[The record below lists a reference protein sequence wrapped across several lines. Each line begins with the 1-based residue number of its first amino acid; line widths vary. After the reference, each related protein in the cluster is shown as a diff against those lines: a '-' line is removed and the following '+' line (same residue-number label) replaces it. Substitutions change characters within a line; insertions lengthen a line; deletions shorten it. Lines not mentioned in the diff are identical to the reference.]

1 MSAPLGT
8 FNSEERVQISTAI
21 RLARQLP
28 PGRERA
34 PLALSLSLSFPSFFL
49 FVSCTLILVSFAAV
63 SFFPFVSP
71 TYRVFEQRV
80 RVAFGVCIREIPDS
94 AQVREVLAGLM
105 DTGYVGNW

>member
-28 PGRERA
+28 PGRES
-34 PLALSLSLSFPSFFL
+34 PALSFSLSL

-63 SFFPFVSP
+63 SPSLSVSP
-71 TYRVFEQRV
+71 ADRVFTQRV
-80 RVAFGVCIREIPDS
+80 HVAFGICAEEIS
-94 AQVREVLAGLM
+94 SRVSSRGSREV
-105 DTGYVGNW
+105 DGYRVHR

>member
-34 PLALSLSLSFPSFFL
+34 PLSLSLSLCLLYSHFSLLRHHLSSSFCF
-49 FVSCTLILVSFAAV
+49 SCLSRLYATS
-63 SFFPFVSP
+63 
-71 TYRVFEQRV
+71 
-80 RVAFGVCIREIPDS
+80 RVAFGIYAEEIS
-94 AQVREVLAGLM
+94 SRVSSRGSREV
-105 DTGYVGNW
+105 DGYRVRR